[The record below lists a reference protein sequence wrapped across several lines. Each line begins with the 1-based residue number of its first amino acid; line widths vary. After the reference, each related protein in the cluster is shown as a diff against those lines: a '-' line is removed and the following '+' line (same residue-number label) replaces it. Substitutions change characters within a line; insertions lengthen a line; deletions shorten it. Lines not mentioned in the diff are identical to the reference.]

1 MNTKVQFRSTFVNTR
16 NVSNFA
22 ALMDALQFSRGGKD
36 DGDERLGCVW
46 GRAGRGKTRTIQR
59 WAALNGAVLIETV
72 KSWSELDFL
81 KKICSELG
89 VRNPAGRRGKAFA
102 DALEALTIDPKVV
115 FVDEVERLGQNYLEI
130 IRDLAK
136 LSGGIFVLI
145 GEEELPYLMKQN
157 RRMWGRT
164 YREMEFAPASA
175 ADVVSFVNQTTGLKL
190 TTAAM
195 NIIHKASEGD
205 MRIIRRDT
213 INLVHVVNSMN
224 RPGDISADT
233 AKIAVQAAM
242 RG

>member
-1 MNTKVQFRSTFVNTR
+1 MSTTIQFRSKFVNTR
-16 NVSNFA
+16 NANSFDV
-22 ALMDALQFSRGGKD
+22 LMDALQFSRGGRD

-59 WAALNGAVLIETV
+59 WAARNGAILIETV

-81 KKICSELG
+81 KKICTELG
-89 VRNPAGRRGKAFA
+89 VRHPAGRRGKAFA
-102 DALEALTIDPKVV
+102 DALEALTIDPRVV
-115 FVDEVERLGQNYLEI
+115 FVDELERLGQNYLEI

-136 LSGGIFVLI
+136 LSGGIFVFV

-157 RRMWGRT
+157 RRIWSRT
-164 YREMEFAPASA
+164 YRAMEFAPASA

-190 TTAAM
+190 TPAAM
-195 NIIHKASEGD
+195 DIFHKASEGD

-213 INLVHVVNSMN
+213 INLVHVVNSMG
-224 RPGDISADT
+224 RPGDVSGDT